1 MLQRLEKAT
10 QENIELK
17 NKVENHQTARNL
29 IENLMSENE
38 HLRRSLDVDR
48 VTAPIEAR
56 ERRTKT
62 WTDREMQTVS
72 AFLED
77 DVIKTFENKYE

>member
-1 MLQRLEKAT
+1 MVQRLEKAT
-10 QENIELK
+10 QENLELK

-48 VTAPIEAR
+48 VTVPVEAVS
-56 ERRTKT
+56 RRTKT

-77 DVIKTFENKYE
+77 EVIKTFENKYE

>member
-1 MLQRLEKAT
+1 
-10 QENIELK
+10 
-17 NKVENHQTARNL
+17 
-29 IENLMSENE
+29 MSENE

-48 VTAPIEAR
+48 VTVPVEAVS
-56 ERRTKT
+56 RRTKT

-77 DVIKTFENKYE
+77 EVIKTFENKYE